1 VSPLLLFIA
10 AAAVAAGV
18 FLGRARA
25 VYAEVRER
33 FRRTGR
39 DLDLAYRE
47 SLLGMPSL
55 LGMRRGKALTVELA
69 GRAWSPP
76 DSVRIIW
83 NGRPHL
89 RTGLTLTP
97 ELVDE
102 LVTVLAEAERRAEER
117 AGGTIVRLR
126 EETPDGET

>member
-1 VSPLLLFIA
+1 MSPLLLFV
-10 AAAVAAGV
+10 VAALVTAGV
-18 FLGRARA
+18 LLYRARA
-25 VYAEVRER
+25 VYGEVREA

-47 SLLGMPSL
+47 SPLGMPSL

-69 GRAWSPP
+69 GRPWSPP
-76 DSVRIIW
+76 DSIRVVW

-89 RTGLTLTP
+89 RAGLTLTP

-102 LVTVLAEAERRAEER
+102 LVTLLAEAERRAAER
-117 AGGTIVRLR
+117 AGGTMVRLQ
-126 EETPDGET
+126 EEEHEEPR